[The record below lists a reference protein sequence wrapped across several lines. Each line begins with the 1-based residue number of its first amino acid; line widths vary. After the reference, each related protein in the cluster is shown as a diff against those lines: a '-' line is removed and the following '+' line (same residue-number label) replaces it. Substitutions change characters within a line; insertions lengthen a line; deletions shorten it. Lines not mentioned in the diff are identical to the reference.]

1 MNWKFYNNAVLPD
14 GDPREFD
21 AKDCDVNS
29 IFRTFNRAWMIR
41 YTTDFDCSSK
51 TTWWYCIKD
60 SPFDITK
67 LNAKR
72 RYVINSGR
80 KNFEIKKINPNEYID
95 EIATIN
101 FEADKSYSIQNNLS
115 QSDIQNKVKDMNS
128 SENCDIFG
136 AFSVEEGILCGYL
149 WVEAVGKCL
158 KMVEQ
163 KCIPAYEKKQINAA
177 MVDGICSE
185 YRTLLETGSYLCDG
199 ERNIYHQTAFQDYLE
214 KYFHF
219 RKAYST
225 LNVKYRKWLWVVV
238 HILYP
243 FREQIK
249 QLGEKTSIAIF
260 RKVYAVLLMEEYS
273 R

>member
-1 MNWKFYNNAVLPD
+1 MKWKFYNNAVLPD
-14 GDPREFD
+14 GDPRAFD
-21 AKDCDVNS
+21 IRDCDVNS
-29 IFRTFNRAWMIR
+29 IFRTFKRAWMIR

-51 TTWWYCIKD
+51 KTWWYCIKD
-60 SPFDITK
+60 TPFDITK

-72 RYVINSGR
+72 RYVINTGR
-80 KNFEIKKINPNEYID
+80 KNFVIKRINPNDYIY
-95 EIATIN
+95 EIAKIN
-101 FEADKSYSIQNNLS
+101 FESDKSYSIRNNLS
-115 QSDIQNKVKDMNS
+115 PSDIENKIKDMNT

-136 AFSVEEGILCGYL
+136 AFSVEESILCGYL
-149 WVEAVGKCL
+149 WVQADGKCL

-177 MVDGICSE
+177 MVDGICTE
-185 YRTLLETGSYLCDG
+185 YRTLLETGSYICDG

-214 KYFHF
+214 KYFLF

-225 LNVKYRKWLWVVV
+225 LNVKYRNWLWVAVR
-238 HILYP
+238 ILYP
-243 FREQIK
+243 FREHIK
-249 QLGEKTSIAIF
+249 HLGEKTKIAVF